1 MCQFIK
7 CKING
12 RFCGRG
18 VVPGSASG
26 EVWCSEHRGMP
37 GRLVGCGGDFWLTSS

>member
-26 EVWCSEHRGMP
+26 EVWCSEHKG
-37 GRLVGCGGDFWLTSS
+37 GCQGGWWDVGVIFG